1 VRSFEAMEDY
11 HALVA
16 DTETRKVALRR
27 IQSRESVGRARSVS
41 SGLRRMQSAE
51 DLYGGA
57 GEGSYGEGSYE
68 EGSYGQVLVGEASME

>member
-1 VRSFEAMEDY
+1 
-11 HALVA
+11 
-16 DTETRKVALRR
+16 
-27 IQSRESVGRARSVS
+27 VS